1 MNRLKNDFA
10 DWTSGN
16 EKIDDFIKKMQLKIN
31 EYGDMIFEWIPYNK
45 FIDVKEIENSV
56 FATAIWKDGPL
67 YYSKIRRNYKRESD
81 EKILL
86 KYLYNSQN
94 INHAFLNEILY
105 SIEESYGVSQNPNTR
120 DFVLVF
126 ILITADL

>member
-16 EKIDDFIKKMQLKIN
+16 EKIDDFIKKMQLKLN

-94 INHAFLNEILY
+94 INHAFLNE
-105 SIEESYGVSQNPNTR
+105 
-120 DFVLVF
+120 
-126 ILITADL
+126 A